1 MPNGIAWF
9 IGNFLLAPVPPRVD
23 FFRDLDLAINLP
35 LNYIKPIKKRH
46 KLKALFFVKCV
57 GNLYFFTIKQK
68 NLGG

>member
-9 IGNFLLAPVPPRVD
+9 IGNFLLAPVPSRVD
-23 FFRDLDLAINLP
+23 FFRDLDLAINLS

-46 KLKALFFVKCV
+46 KLKVLFFVKCV
-57 GNLYFFTIKQK
+57 GNLDFFTIKQK

>member
-1 MPNGIAWF
+1 MV
-9 IGNFLLAPVPPRVD
+9 LLGSLATFCSVPVPPRVD